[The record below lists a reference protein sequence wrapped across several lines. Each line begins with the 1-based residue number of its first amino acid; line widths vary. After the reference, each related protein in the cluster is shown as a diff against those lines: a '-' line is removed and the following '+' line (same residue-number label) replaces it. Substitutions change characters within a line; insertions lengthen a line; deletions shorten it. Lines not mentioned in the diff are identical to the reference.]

1 MCREI
6 VLKMKTIFKIS
17 IMTLA
22 ISVLTAV
29 CANGQVSVT
38 ARAFAEVVESVSV
51 RSNAVTSFEIS
62 NTPDLSSDMAAEGT
76 FTHNN
81 VNLGEVKISSGSNV
95 GCNLIITPAKVSN
108 ESGDNFN
115 FNPIASNSSIG
126 DSNLKNGNQTIALT
140 GSATLKQAQSS
151 GNYQGT
157 YSIIVAYN

>member
-1 MCREI
+1 
-6 VLKMKTIFKIS
+6 MKTIFKIS

-29 CANGQVSVT
+29 CAYGQVSVT

-51 RSNAVTSFEIS
+51 KSNAVTSFEIS
-62 NTPDLSSDMAAEGT
+62 NTPTVSSDIAAEGT
-76 FTHNN
+76 FIHNS

-115 FNPIASNSSIG
+115 FHPVASNNSIG
-126 DSNLKNGNQTIALT
+126 ESNLKSGNQTIALR
-140 GSATLKQAQSS
+140 GSADLKQSQTS
-151 GNYQGT
+151 GKYQGT